1 MRTTV
6 DIDEKLLA
14 DVVEQ
19 TGERTKSKALNRVLE
34 EYLYWKAV
42 EGLRAMAGK
51 VEFVDG
57 FEQMLEEQ
65 EAREIERLKR
75 ARL

>member
-19 TGERTKSKALNRVLE
+19 TGEKSRGKALNRALE
-34 EYLYWKAV
+34 EYLYRKAV

-57 FEQMLEEQ
+57 FEQMLEAQ
-65 EAREIERLKR
+65 KSREIERLKR
-75 ARL
+75 ARV

>member
-19 TGERTKSKALNRVLE
+19 TGEKSRGKALNRALE
-34 EYLYWKAV
+34 EYLYRKAV
-42 EGLRAMAGK
+42 EGLRAIAGK

-65 EAREIERLKR
+65 KSREIERLKH

>member
-14 DVVEQ
+14 DVVEL
-19 TGERTKSKALNRVLE
+19 TGEKSKGKALNRALE
-34 EYLYWKAV
+34 EYLYWNAV
-42 EGLRAMAGK
+42 DGLRAIAGK

-65 EAREIERLKR
+65 KAREIERLKR

>member
-19 TGERTKSKALNRVLE
+19 TGEKSRGKALNRALE
-34 EYLYWKAV
+34 EYLYRKAV
-42 EGLRAMAGK
+42 EGLRAIAGK

-65 EAREIERLKR
+65 KSREIERLKR

>member
-19 TGERTKSKALNRVLE
+19 TGEKSKGKALNRVLE
-34 EYLYWKAV
+34 EYLYWKAL

>member
-19 TGERTKSKALNRVLE
+19 TGEKSKGKALNRALE
-34 EYLYWKAV
+34 EYLYRKAV
-42 EGLRAMAGK
+42 EGLRAVAGK

-65 EAREIERLKR
+65 KSREIERLKR
-75 ARL
+75 AHV

>member
-19 TGERTKSKALNRVLE
+19 TGEKSKGKALNKALE
-34 EYLYWKAV
+34 EYLYWRAV

-51 VEFVDG
+51 VEFMDDV
-57 FEQMLEEQ
+57 EQMLEEQ
-65 EAREIERLKR
+65 KAREIVRLKR
-75 ARL
+75 ARV